1 MNKNIATRMM
11 LASLFLKTKDPDNLL
26 ISPSAPKMIR
36 EMSPVQKCFG
46 NVLWHWSL
54 QPTSVEPLME
64 LSIP

>member
-36 EMSPVQKCFG
+36 EMSPVQKCSEMFCG
-46 NVLWHWSL
+46 TGAYSLRVLNL
-54 QPTSVEPLME
+54 
-64 LSIP
+64 